1 MTDKRKSEKQLLAE
15 DGTGDQQKHREVEES
30 LLDAGVDMGLDRAEA
45 GRLMKSTQY
54 AMKQLSLQMI
64 MASALARAQEW
75 TEATAEQK
83 EVIKARERAA
93 QSTKMWAD
101 IQQQHHHHVP
111 SDAEAEADDED
122 KEEAEEEQEEQ

>member
-1 MTDKRKSEKQLLAE
+1 MR
-15 DGTGDQQKHREVEES
+15 
-30 LLDAGVDMGLDRAEA
+30 LDRAEA

-83 EVIKARERAA
+83 EVIKAKERAA
-93 QSTKMWAD
+93 QSAKVWDD
-101 IQQQHHHHVP
+101 IQSHHHHVS

-122 KEEAEEEQEEQ
+122 KEEEEEEEEAGGAEEEVDDDDEAEYELASTRLAAIIPDHVTANAS